1 MKSNNKDYFNTPT
14 DFPENIEKA
23 LKACVIY
30 GNGTIFFEERR
41 LIINIYES
49 SLF

>member
-1 MKSNNKDYFNTPT
+1 MKPKDEDYFNTPT

-30 GNGTIFFEERR
+30 ENGVIFFEERR